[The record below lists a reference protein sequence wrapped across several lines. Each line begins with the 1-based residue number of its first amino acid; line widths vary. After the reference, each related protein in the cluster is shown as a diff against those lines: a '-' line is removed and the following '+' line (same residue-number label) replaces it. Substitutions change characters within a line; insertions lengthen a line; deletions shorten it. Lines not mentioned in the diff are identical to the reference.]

1 MTQKG
6 SDRPYVPHPD
16 VHKHCNPRR
25 IFRVDSKYLR
35 KDEILTLEIP
45 KYRRLKMRE
54 NYFKKIEIF
63 TLQIP
68 KRKDRKPQMR
78 ENTKE
83 TDWCED
89 KFKKEMVLNYTER
102 GKQQEQQKLF
112 ILYLVYSTLLLLIYT
127 LLIHY
132 YYNLFY
138 YYYYCYHY
146 YYCR

>member
-1 MTQKG
+1 MIQKW
-6 SDRPYVPHPD
+6 SDLVFVPRPA
-16 VHKHCNPRR
+16 VHKHCNPWR

-45 KYRRLKMRE
+45 KYRKLKMRE
-54 NYFKKIEIF
+54 NYFKKEEIF

-68 KRKDRKPQMR
+68 TRKYRKPQMR

-83 TDWCED
+83 TETNWCED

-112 ILYLVYSTLLLLIYT
+112 IL
-127 LLIHY
+127 
-132 YYNLFY
+132 
-138 YYYYCYHY
+138 
-146 YYCR
+146 